1 VSKRGHIAWLRGR
14 LEPKRSQSLGDVM
27 FTLLKV
33 VVEGILTLLVFFG
46 GMKFQQHYPNFIA
59 RVDSILAWIKNIL
72 PGTTKS

>member
-1 VSKRGHIAWLRGR
+1 MARGEVPVRDWNSPAG
-14 LEPKRSQSLGDVM
+14 LGDTM

-72 PGTTKS
+72 PGTVKS

>member
-1 VSKRGHIAWLRGR
+1 
-14 LEPKRSQSLGDVM
+14 M